1 MASDLEIGSLRE
13 EIRKPLWLNVTVA
26 SGLLEG
32 VGKCS
37 VMGPLK
43 VDIVAA
49 VVVNFLLLSEINSV
63 IDSWIALN
71 QNRMDEVL

>member
-1 MASDLEIGSLRE
+1 MVSDLDIGSFRE
-13 EIRKPLWLNVTVA
+13 LILKPLWANVTVA

-49 VVVNFLLLSEINSV
+49 VLCWAMISWVCLFLLLVRSHMKWLSAMN
-63 IDSWIALN
+63 LK
-71 QNRMDEVL
+71 